1 MGVIVNK
8 DNSQD
13 DEISRKITADLRER
27 AMETVDVDGG
37 EGVETDFTE
46 DSEYLKDLQKTSKF
60 GWVWI
65 VLIVLAVLS
74 LISIA
79 FF

>member
-37 EGVETDFTE
+37 EGVGTDFTE

-65 VLIVLAVLS
+65 VLIVLAIIS
-74 LISIA
+74 LVSIILL
-79 FF
+79 